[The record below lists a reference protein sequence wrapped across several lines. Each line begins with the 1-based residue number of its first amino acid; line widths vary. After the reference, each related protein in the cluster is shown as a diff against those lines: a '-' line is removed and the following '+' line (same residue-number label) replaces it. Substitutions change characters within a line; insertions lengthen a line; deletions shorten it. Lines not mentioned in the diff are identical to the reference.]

1 MRGGEQIHLRL
12 ICVVGPILTEF
23 AQGMHDAIEF
33 GLRDRDWS
41 PPVAARESSLDAA
54 LIGIQ
59 LHCNPARVSFRIAQL
74 EPAITLI
81 LDIEDPRQDRGLQH
95 EQHLFAMVHTRGQ
108 PPSGASCPE

>member
-1 MRGGEQIHLRL
+1 VRGGEQIHLRR

-23 AQGMHDAIEF
+23 ARGMHDAIAF

-41 PPVAARESSLDAA
+41 PPVAARESELAAA

-74 EPAITLI
+74 DPAL
-81 LDIEDPRQDRGLQH
+81 GL
-95 EQHLFAMVHTRGQ
+95 AK
-108 PPSGASCPE
+108 